1 MKTISPPRAAKSSFR
16 ILYLEDDRNDVELVR
31 AKLEEEG
38 LACSMIPVETEADFI
53 TALNNYGFDVILAD
67 YKLPSFDGLA
77 ALSIARKKAPDV
89 PFIFVSGSMGEELAI
104 DTLKRGAT
112 DYVLKQRLSRLGPAI
127 RRALEEA
134 EEHLE
139 RRKAEEEVKKYQEH
153 LEEMVKERTAQL
165 NLTNEQLEQEI
176 ADRKR
181 MEEILLE
188 SEARYRIVAD
198 NTYDWEFWLN
208 PDGKFLYCSP
218 SCKRITG
225 CDAEEFMSDPDL
237 LDRIIH
243 PDDRSVFLKH
253 IHEVGEKAVSDEIE
267 FRIVRPDGSY
277 RWIGHICQPVFDKG
291 GLFLG
296 RRGSNRDVT
305 KRKRAEDGLK
315 KISDELVR
323 SNADLQQ
330 FAYAA
335 SHDLQEPLRVIE
347 GFIKLLAKRYE
358 KKLDAKAEE
367 FIGFAIEG
375 VKGMRALIKDLLDY
389 SRVGT
394 RDINLRPTDFSE
406 AVDRAVFNLKE
417 AVEESGAVITHDP
430 LPTIRADIMQMSRL
444 FQNLIGNAI
453 KFRGKKTP
461 DIHISAERN
470 ENGWTFS
477 VRDNGIGIDTENAER
492 IFAVFQRLHT
502 REEYPGTGIGLAVC
516 KRIVERHGG
525 KIWVKSKEGKGSTF
539 CFTIPD
545 AR

>member
-1 MKTISPPRAAKSSFR
+1 MKSISSPIAAKSSFC
-16 ILYLEDDRNDVELVR
+16 ILYLEDDRTDVELVR
-31 AKLEEEG
+31 AKLEDEG
-38 LACSMIPVETEADFI
+38 FTCNIINVETQADFI
-53 TALNNYGFDVILAD
+53 EALNNGGFEVILAD
-67 YKLPSFDGLA
+67 YKLPSFDGLT
-77 ALSIARKKAPDV
+77 ALSIAREKVPGV
-89 PFIFVSGSMGEELAI
+89 PFIFLSGSMGEELAI
-104 DTLKRGAT
+104 ETLKKGAT

-139 RRKAEEEVKKYQEH
+139 RRKAEESVKEYQEH

-165 NLTNEQLEQEI
+165 KMTNERLEQEI

-181 MEEILLE
+181 MEEILRK
-188 SEARYRIVAD
+188 SETRYRIVAD
-198 NTYDWEFWLN
+198 NTYDWEFWLS
-208 PDGKFLYCSP
+208 PEGKFLYCSP

-225 CDAEEFMSDPDL
+225 YDAEEFMSDPDL

-243 PDDRSVFLKH
+243 PDDRSVFLSH
-253 IHEVGEKAVSDEIE
+253 RHEAGEKSVSDEIE

-277 RWIGHICQPVFDKG
+277 RWISHICQPVFDEG
-291 GLFLG
+291 GPFLG
-296 RRGSNRDVT
+296 RRGSNRDIT
-305 KRKRAEDGLK
+305 KRKKAEEGLK
-315 KISDELVR
+315 RISDELMR

-347 GFIKLLAKRYE
+347 GFIKLLARRYE

-367 FIGFAIEG
+367 FIGYAIEG
-375 VKGMRALIKDLLDY
+375 VKGMRALIKDLLEY

-394 RDINLRPTDFSE
+394 RDINLKPTDFSE
-406 AVDRAVFNLKE
+406 VVDKAVFNLKT

-430 LPTIRADIMQMSRL
+430 LPTIRADSVQMGRL
-444 FQNLIGNAI
+444 LQNLIGNAI
-453 KFRGKKTP
+453 KFRGNKAP

-477 VRDNGIGIDTENAER
+477 VRDNGIGIDPQNAGR

-502 REEYPGTGIGLAVC
+502 KEEYPGTGIGLAIC

-525 KIWVKSKEGKGSTF
+525 KIWFKSEKGKGSTF
-539 CFTIPD
+539 YFTIPD
-545 AR
+545 TR